1 MVMVVPRDVQTIA
14 HEAMSKLFV
23 GGEWAVGVGVGIG
36 NGIGIGIWTGVV
48 VIG

>member
-1 MVMVVPRDVQTIA
+1 MFRQLLMKQCQ
-14 HEAMSKLFV
+14 SFLS